1 MGGPGWWTV
10 KAGGHGRAASSGT
23 APALS
28 KELGLYDVF
37 AISTGAMFSS
47 GFFLLPGVAAAQTG
61 PSVIFAYLLAG
72 VLIVPAMLSVA
83 ELSTAMPRTGGAY
96 YFLDRALGPM
106 VGMVGGLGAWFA
118 LVLKTAFALVGMGAY
133 LALLVDVPVTPVAL
147 MLTAAFAVVNVIGA
161 KETTALQRVLVTAL
175 VAILLLFLIQGVG
188 TVLAREAA
196 PQGEGV
202 PMFTEGLSGFMATV
216 GLVFVSYMGLT
227 KVASVAGEIRR
238 PERNIPLGMA
248 LSLVTATAIYVA
260 GVAVLVGLL
269 EFTELSADL
278 TPVATAAGELAGWV
292 PASLSLGLIVVAA
305 VAAFASTGN
314 AGILSASR
322 FPLAMS
328 SDGLLPRAFGK
339 VGRFGTP
346 TVSIGVTAAA
356 IALSVLVLDVEAI
369 AKLASAFVLLL
380 FALLNLAV
388 VVMRESRIDAY
399 LPPFRSPLYPGMQ
412 VAGMLIPFWLIAEMG
427 ELAVLFTLGVVAVGL
442 ALYFLYAAS
451 RVERSGA
458 IYHAFER
465 LGRNRFDGLDRELR
479 EIVMEQGL
487 REGDPYELVVA
498 RAHVLDLERPAA
510 GEAVIELAAEILS
523 VETGVSEDELR
534 RELGRQATAERAI
547 LTPGVGVPHA
557 RVRDIQS
564 PALVLVRC
572 RDGIRFPTEDA
583 STADP
588 VHAAVVLVSPRSKP
602 GLHLRLLGH
611 LAMHLDRESFLEEW
625 LEAPGPEALKR
636 VLLREEH
643 HLLVT
648 LGADRPAG
656 GLIGRRLAETG
667 FPSGTL
673 VAAVHRGGTTFVPD
687 GDAVLREGDVLTVI
701 GEAPLI
707 RSLED
712 RFLRADTRA
721 PVHASVGTSAE

>member
-1 MGGPGWWTV
+1 
-10 KAGGHGRAASSGT
+10 
-23 APALS
+23 
-28 KELGLYDVF
+28 
-37 AISTGAMFSS
+37 MFSS

-61 PSVIFAYLLAG
+61 PSVILAYLVAG
-72 VLIVPAMLSVA
+72 ALIVPAMLSVA

-96 YFLDRALGPM
+96 YFLDRALGPV

-133 LALLVDVPVTPVAL
+133 LALLIDVPITPVAL
-147 MLTAAFAVVNVIGA
+147 VLTGMFAAVNIVGA

-175 VAILLLFLIQGVG
+175 VVILLLFLVQGVG
-188 TVLAREAA
+188 TVLTREAA
-196 PQGEGV
+196 PRGDGV
-202 PMFTEGLSGFMATV
+202 PVFTAGLSGFMATV

-269 EFTELSADL
+269 EFTDLAADL
-278 TPVATAAGELAGWV
+278 TPVATAAGELSGWV
-292 PASLSLGLIVVAA
+292 PASVSLALIVVAA

-328 SDGLLPRAFGK
+328 SDGLLPSAFGTI
-339 VGRFGTP
+339 GRFGTP
-346 TVSIGVTAAA
+346 TLSIGATAAA
-356 IALSVLVLDVEAI
+356 IALSVLLLDVAAI

-399 LPPFRSPLYPGMQ
+399 LPPFRSPLYPWMQ

-427 ELAVLFTLGVVAVGL
+427 ELAVLFTLGVVAAGL
-442 ALYFLYAAS
+442 VLYFVYAKA

-487 REGDPYELVVA
+487 REGDPYDLVVA
-498 RAHVLDLERPAA
+498 RAHVLDLERPAS
-510 GEAVIELAAEILS
+510 AADVVVQASDHLS
-523 VETGVSEDELR
+523 RRTGVPADELV
-534 RELGRQATAERAI
+534 RELELQATAERAI
-547 LTPGVGVPHA
+547 LAPGIAVPHA
-557 RVRDIQS
+557 RFPDMES
-564 PALVLVRC
+564 PALILVRC
-572 RDGIRFPTEDA
+572 RDGIRFPSDGPG
-583 STADP
+583 TAAQP
-588 VHAAVVLVSPRSKP
+588 VHAAIVLVSPRDRP

-611 LAMHLDRESFLEEW
+611 LAMHLDRESFLDEW
-625 LEAPGPEALKR
+625 LAAPGPESLKYT
-636 VLLREEH
+636 LLREEH
-643 HLLVT
+643 HLFLR
-648 LGADRPAG
+648 LGADGTADQ
-656 GLIGRRLAETG
+656 LIGKRLAETD
-667 FPSGTL
+667 FPSGSL
-673 VAAVHRGGTTFVPD
+673 VAAVHRGNVTFVPD
-687 GDAVLREGDVLTVI
+687 GDTVLHQGDTVTVI
-701 GEAPLI
+701 GEASLI
-707 RSLED
+707 RSLEE
-712 RFLRADTRA
+712 RFLRSPTRA
-721 PVHASVGTSAE
+721 PTEAPVGTFG